1 MNLNE
6 IILTPG
12 NCSKDCLGNGEH
24 FESNNELIEC
34 CCEECD
40 YANCDTCEFNDRGCC
55 QMINS
60 ISEWLNN
67 ELTEEQMIRS
77 INWEYNA
84 RKEEN

>member
-24 FESNNELIEC
+24 FDSNNELIEC

-40 YANCDTCEFNDRGCC
+40 YLLCCLNKMQIDENKGFADT
-55 QMINS
+55 
-60 ISEWLNN
+60 
-67 ELTEEQMIRS
+67 
-77 INWEYNA
+77 
-84 RKEEN
+84 